1 MEVSEFLV
9 RGFGGRELPASQR
22 HPNSLRAPR
31 MAQLASDYEKV
42 ERVIGFLDAHFRR
55 QPTLAEIAAHVGLSE
70 FHFQRLFVRWV
81 GISPKRFLQYLTKE
95 HALLVLEQSQ
105 SVLDAAYD
113 AGLSGPGR
121 LHDLLVSC
129 EAATPGEL
137 RQRGQGLRIV
147 YGFHPSPF
155 GQSLIAATARGICLP
170 SFVSDGD
177 EQEPLQRLRQRW
189 GCATLVHAPAETRGL
204 AERVFAFPARH
215 AQAPLHLY
223 VRGTNFQI
231 QVWQALL
238 RIPLG
243 QLVSY
248 EDLARHVGLPKAARA
263 VGNAVGANPI
273 PFLIPCHRVIRK
285 LGDPGNY
292 GEGPLRKQAILG
304 WEAALREIESDAQ
317 AGERSSAVSPG

>member
-1 MEVSEFLV
+1 MA
-9 RGFGGRELPASQR
+9 EL
-22 HPNSLRAPR
+22 
-31 MAQLASDYEKV
+31 AQLARDYEKI
-42 ERVIGFLDAHFRR
+42 ERVIDYLGGHFRR
-55 QPTLAEIAAHVGLSE
+55 QPDLAEMAQHVGLSE
-70 FHFQRLFVRWV
+70 FHFQRLFARWV

-95 HALLVLEQSQ
+95 HALRVLEESQ

-137 RQRGQGLRIV
+137 RRRGQGLRIA

-155 GQSLIAATARGICLP
+155 GTSLIAATARGICQL
-170 SFVSDGD
+170 SFVSSGD
-177 EQEPLQRLRQRW
+177 EREPLRRLRARW
-189 GCATLVHAPAETRGL
+189 GQATLVPAPDETRDL
-204 AERVFAFPARH
+204 AEQVFTFPPRPA
-215 AQAPLHLY
+215 AAPLHLY

-248 EDLARHVGLPKAARA
+248 EDLARHAGLPHAARA

-285 LGDPGNY
+285 LGDFGNY
-292 GEGPLRKQAILG
+292 GEGPLRKQAMLG
-304 WEAALREIESDAQ
+304 WEAALREQRA
-317 AGERSSAVSPG
+317 AAPR